1 MANDYITRLAKRYLE
16 IEKAEDYTGENDTTI
31 EEVIEDFT
39 KATESNDKILYYIE
53 FLLDRLNVCDD

>member
-1 MANDYITRLAKRYLE
+1 MATDYITRLAKRYLE
-16 IEKAEDYTGENDTTI
+16 IKKAEDYTGENNTTI

-39 KATESNDKILYYIE
+39 KAIESNDKILYYIE

>member
-31 EEVIEDFT
+31 DEVIEDFT

>member
-1 MANDYITRLAKRYLE
+1 MVTDYIARLAKRYLE
-16 IEKAEDYTGENDTTI
+16 IEKAEDYTGENNTTI

-39 KATESNDKILYYIE
+39 KANESNDKILYYIE